1 MLVKERFYSFLL
13 KKNITIIFI
22 TIIFIGYFG
31 SLKAIEKISIINNFN
46 SSETLKFDF
55 TQKSFDK
62 NEKGVCF
69 LKRPY
74 FLRCQYK
81 DENQKELIIN
91 NRVLVIYHKRYNK
104 IYRYPVSQSFFTDI
118 LNKEKFSELISNGEK
133 LPNKSFIEIK
143 YLNKNKGEITLF
155 FNKKNYNL
163 NGWRLV
169 DINNNI
175 TLLKIENLIK
185 NSDIK
190 KNFFLIPEE
199 NQ

>member
-13 KKNITIIFI
+13 KKNVTIIFI
-22 TIIFIGYFG
+22 TIIFISYFN
-31 SLKAIEKISIINNFN
+31 SLKATEKISVINNFN

-74 FLRCQYK
+74 FLRCLYK

-118 LNKEKFSELISNGEK
+118 LNKEKFSELISSGES
-133 LPNKSFIEIK
+133 LSNKNFIEIK
-143 YLNKNKGEITLF
+143 YLNKDKGEITLF

-163 NGWRLV
+163 KGWRLV

-185 NSDIK
+185 DSDIK
-190 KNFFLIPEE
+190 KSFFLIPEE
-199 NQ
+199 NK